1 MSKYQELIL
10 RNEQNLYNRLMELTD
25 AHIDRVHYTGPFLG
39 NEDKIRA
46 VYDHFKQAI
55 DPNNPARQE
64 FFF

>member
-1 MSKYQELIL
+1 
-10 RNEQNLYNRLMELTD
+10 MELTD